1 MAMTLEWDLTVQAPP
16 AQVFARAT
24 DLGGFGQWM
33 DGFVR
38 VEPLTPGPAGV
49 GASWRE
55 VRRMY
60 GREAGEV
67 FEVTA
72 WDPPR
77 SFTLFVDGTKG
88 AMRRGAM
95 RFTHT
100 FEPVD
105 GGAATRMRMAGEISG
120 FGCMGVLFGWA
131 FKGMFRKAIQK
142 DLAALKR
149 WIEAGA
155 PA

>member
-1 MAMTLEWDLTVQAPP
+1 MPMSMECEVTVNAPP

-24 DLGGFGQWM
+24 DLSSFGNWM
-33 DGFVR
+33 AGFVR

-55 VRRMY
+55 VRKMY

-77 SFTLFVDGTKG
+77 SFALYVDGKKG
-88 AMRRGAM
+88 AMRRGEF

-100 FEPVD
+100 FEPVGD
-105 GGAATRMRMAGEISG
+105 GTATRLRLSGEVIG
-120 FGCMGVLFGWA
+120 MGCVGVLFGWA
-131 FKGMFRKAIQK
+131 MKGMFRKAIQK
-142 DLAALKR
+142 DLQALKG
-149 WIEAGA
+149 WIEGETKA
-155 PA
+155 

>member
-1 MAMTLEWDLTVQAPP
+1 MATTLECEITVHAPP
-16 AQVFARAT
+16 TQVFARAT
-24 DLGGFGQWM
+24 DVGSFGQWM
-33 DGFVR
+33 QGFVR
-38 VEPLTPGPAGV
+38 VEPLTPGTVGV

-95 RFTHT
+95 RFVHT
-100 FEPVD
+100 FEPA
-105 GGAATRMRMAGEISG
+105 GEGATRLRLAGEITG
-120 FGCMGVLFGWA
+120 MGCAGVLFGWA
-131 FKGMFRKAIQK
+131 MKGMFRNAIQK
-142 DLAALKR
+142 DLAALKA
-149 WIEAGA
+149 WIEGA
-155 PA
+155 ARA